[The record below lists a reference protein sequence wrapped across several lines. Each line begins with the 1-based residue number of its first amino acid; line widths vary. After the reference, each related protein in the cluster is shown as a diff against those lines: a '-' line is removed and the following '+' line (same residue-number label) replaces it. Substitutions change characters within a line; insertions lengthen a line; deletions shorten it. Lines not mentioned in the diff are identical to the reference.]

1 MTDFPNFE
9 IILALFLY
17 MYIYVCMNIYLY
29 MYICNIYVYKYINT
43 DKYLQKPH
51 FKAAFRLMSL
61 KTSQL

>member
-1 MTDFPNFE
+1 
-9 IILALFLY
+9 

-51 FKAAFRLMSL
+51 FKAAFRLISL